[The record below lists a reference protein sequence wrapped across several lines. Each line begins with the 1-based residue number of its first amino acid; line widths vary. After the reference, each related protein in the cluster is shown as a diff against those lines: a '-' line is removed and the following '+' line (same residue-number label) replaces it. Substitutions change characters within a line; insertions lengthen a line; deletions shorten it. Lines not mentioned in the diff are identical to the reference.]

1 VHVPHEFH
9 VPAQF
14 TADWLVQDCASGEA
28 GQAVP
33 PLLGLVVAVK
43 SLLWEPLEHA
53 PHELQVP
60 AQFEQLCDSGEE
72 GHWVPLLLAAWDTV
86 YDLVFTL
93 PSPHD
98 DQLDQDPSQFVQDFV
113 SGEGQADP
121 PLLALVVTE

>member
-1 VHVPHEFH
+1 MLAEHTVQSDHDPL
-9 VPAQF
+9 QF
-14 TADWLVQDCASGEA
+14 
-28 GQAVP
+28 
-33 PLLGLVVAVK
+33 K
-43 SLLWEPLEHA
+43 
-53 PHELQVP
+53 
-60 AQFEQLCDSGEE
+60 QLCDSGEE